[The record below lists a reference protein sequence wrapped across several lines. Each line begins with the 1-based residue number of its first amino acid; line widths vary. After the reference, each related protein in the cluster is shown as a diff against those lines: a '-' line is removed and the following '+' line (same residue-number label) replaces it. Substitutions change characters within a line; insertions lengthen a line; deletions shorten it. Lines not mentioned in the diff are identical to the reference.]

1 MKQTWT
7 HGTWQISTTTAPD
20 VHTPH
25 AKASAPPWSA
35 VAAAVQLQ
43 AGLGASGR
51 RHACSLE
58 RLRPVRP
65 SSWARA
71 ARCLLPGR
79 LGAGREVP
87 GRRATR
93 EGGAAAEQRAAE
105 PNALARLRGA
115 AGASV
120 AEAAASGKRR
130 GQDARQREGRG
141 LGLGQ
146 GLQFPSETGEIR
158 QTFLFS
164 VMAGNRISVENSRN
178 FFLNLKNSK
187 KLY

>member
-1 MKQTWT
+1 
-7 HGTWQISTTTAPD
+7 
-20 VHTPH
+20 
-25 AKASAPPWSA
+25 
-35 VAAAVQLQ
+35 
-43 AGLGASGR
+43 
-51 RHACSLE
+51 
-58 RLRPVRP
+58 
-65 SSWARA
+65 
-71 ARCLLPGR
+71 
-79 LGAGREVP
+79 
-87 GRRATR
+87 
-93 EGGAAAEQRAAE
+93 
-105 PNALARLRGA
+105 LARLRGA

-120 AEAAASGKRR
+120 AEAAASGNRR